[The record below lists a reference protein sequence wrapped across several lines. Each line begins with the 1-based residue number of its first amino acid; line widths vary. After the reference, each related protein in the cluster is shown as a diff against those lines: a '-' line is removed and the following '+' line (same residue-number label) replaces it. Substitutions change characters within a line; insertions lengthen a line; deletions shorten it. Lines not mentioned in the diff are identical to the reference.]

1 MTNLIWL
8 SPGDTKMRFPHPE
21 MALDEPDG
29 LLAAGGDLSP
39 QRLVSAY
46 RQGIFPWYNS
56 GEPILWW
63 SPSQRAV
70 LFPERFHVSRS
81 FRRYL
86 NQHTFN
92 ITWNQDFNAVIAAC
106 AAPRSYANDTWIT
119 AEMQNAYK
127 RLHILGYAHS
137 LECWQ
142 ADELIGGIYGV
153 QLGCVFFGESMFS
166 RISNGSKLALYA
178 LAQRADIQLIDC
190 QIPNPHL
197 MSLGV
202 ERMTRT
208 EFLQR
213 LEKLLRISAEKPL

>member
-1 MTNLIWL
+1 
-8 SPGDTKMRFPHPE
+8 MRFPHPE